1 MRSIETLAREY
12 PDKTANE
19 LFEIQEQDK
28 LEDQK
33 EFEKHNAK
41 KLAFIKDI
49 NENGGY
55 FKGRFG
61 LDQHYYYHVYNMK
74 MESNGEV
81 YMDVEKI
88 VLFYNPTDDTRQV
101 TRPNE
106 IRIER
111 RTSTYENLDR
121 YGLSFEKRTN
131 ENDWDAI
138 NNYLNAMSEMFWSEI
153 KPI

>member
-12 PDKTANE
+12 PDKTAKE

-74 MESNGEV
+74 MESSGEV

-88 VLFYNPTDDTRQV
+88 VLFYNPTDNTRQV

-111 RTSTYENLDR
+111 RTSTCENLDR